1 MRINARLDTEHSRKL
16 DFLLRMTNQKISDIV
31 KCAIDVYYEQVKST
45 RPRPAE
51 TLRASGFVGFAKA
64 DPELSATYKERLGE
78 ALSTKHDHR

>member
-1 MRINARLDTEHSRKL
+1 MRINARLDTQHSRKL
-16 DFLLRMTNQKISDIV
+16 DFLLETTHQNISELV
-31 KCAIDVYYEQVKST
+31 KCAIDVYYEQVRST

-51 TLRASGFVGFAKA
+51 ILEASGFVGFAKA